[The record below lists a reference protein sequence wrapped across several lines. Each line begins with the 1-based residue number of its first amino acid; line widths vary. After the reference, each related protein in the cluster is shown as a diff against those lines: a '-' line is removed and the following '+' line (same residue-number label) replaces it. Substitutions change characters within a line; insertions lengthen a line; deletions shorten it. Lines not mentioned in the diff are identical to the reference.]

1 MLCCCCCKSPEQELQ
16 ERINAEIDKQLRRD
30 QQDSTK
36 ELKLLLLGTGESGKS
51 TFIKQLRIIHGTGY
65 SDQDKRDYIKIVY
78 QNVFMAMQ
86 SLIKAMELLKIQYL
100 EPGSRVSF
108 TFYLKIYQSMLTR
121 YYSTT
126 ERNKF

>member
-16 ERINAEIDKQLRRD
+16 ERINAEIDKQLRKD
-30 QQDSTK
+30 KQDSRK

-51 TFIKQLRIIHGTGY
+51 TFIKQLRIIHGAGY
-65 SDQDKRDYIKIVY
+65 SDEDKRDYIKIVY

-100 EPGSRVSF
+100 DPGSRVS
-108 TFYLKIYQSMLTR
+108 LNQNNVCGI
-121 YYSTT
+121 
-126 ERNKF
+126 